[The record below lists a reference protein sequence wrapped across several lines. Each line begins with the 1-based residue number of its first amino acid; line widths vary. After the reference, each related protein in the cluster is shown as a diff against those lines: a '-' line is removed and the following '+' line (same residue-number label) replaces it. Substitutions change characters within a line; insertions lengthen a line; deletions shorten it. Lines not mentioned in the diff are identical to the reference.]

1 MEREQEQPR
10 MKLVTFTTRRENPDT
25 APLNPS
31 SPVPAAAL
39 SLGIPTP
46 GVLIRDQSREELV
59 DLSALGYP
67 TVLDII
73 TAGKPALDEIQSKL
87 ERLPHLPLATVTL
100 LAPIPRP
107 PRIFAI
113 GLNYQKHADE
123 SKMPVSKF
131 PVVFMKLS
139 SSVVGPDH
147 PIVLPA
153 LSTQPDY
160 EAEFAAVIS
169 KPGYQIPITS
179 AMDYIFGYT
188 IVNDVSA
195 RDIQLSTSQ
204 WTLGKSFP
212 TFTPLGPAI
221 TTADEVPN
229 PHALA
234 ISLTIDGETLQS
246 SNTSDLIFK
255 LPELIAYISSITP
268 LEAGDII
275 STGTPEGVG
284 LGRTP
289 KRWLKPNE
297 EIIITIEKLGQ
308 LRNRTTAE

>member
-1 MEREQEQPR
+1 
-10 MKLVTFTTRRENPDT
+10 MKIVTFSTQSDT
-25 APLNPS
+25 ADQQPLTPS
-31 SPVPAAAL
+31 SPVAASTL

-46 GVLIRDQSREELV
+46 GVLAGDDVV

-67 TVLDII
+67 TVVDII
-73 TAGKPALDEIQSKL
+73 AGGGKALEEIQSKL
-87 ERLPHLPLATVTL
+87 SRLPRLPLASVTL
-100 LAPIPRP
+100 LAPIQRP

-123 SKMPVSKF
+123 SNMPVQKV
-131 PVVFMKLS
+131 PTVFMKLS

-147 PIVLPA
+147 PIILPK

-160 EAEFAAVIS
+160 EAEFAFVIS
-169 KPGYQIPITS
+169 RPGYQIS
-179 AMDYIFGYT
+179 ASDWRQYVFGYT
-188 IVNDVSA
+188 VLNDVSA

-212 TFTPLGPAI
+212 SFTPLGPAI
-221 TTADEVPN
+221 TTADEIAD
-229 PHALA
+229 PHALD
-234 ISLTIDGETLQS
+234 IFLTINGETMQS

-284 LGRTP
+284 LGRNP

-297 EIIITIEKLGQ
+297 EVVVTIEKLGQ
-308 LRNRTTAE
+308 LRNRTIAE